1 MIGIQPTVIEMPR
14 WKSVLSFLSYLLL
27 VVVLTEVLYL
37 VSQETTHGESAYNLI
52 VKPTEYN
59 DADLTTAREQ
69 LRSRAA
75 IQPFNIPALIIF
87 ICAIVHTLFSHK
99 FNLLSEKLRN
109 RNLEQNKEI
118 VDSFGVEILRFMG
131 EVEVIF
137 GIWIIPLMTVMT
149 FYYDWGT
156 AIHYLNS
163 LDYTEPLFV
172 VVIMTITSTKPVIR
186 LAEDCLYYIS
196 KLGGGNVRSWWW
208 TILTVGP
215 LAGSFITEPG
225 AMTISALMLSNHF
238 YRYKPEQTF
247 AYATIGLLFVNISV
261 GGVFTSFAA
270 PPVLMVSSAWGW
282 DTSFMMTN
290 FGWKAVIG
298 ILCAN
303 TLYYFIFRKN
313 LERLEEKRQLHIK
326 EEVKQE
332 ECEKK
337 IPFWITL
344 VNLVFLAWTVVHG
357 HFPVVFIGTFLLF
370 LGFQRA
376 TLPYQTNLQLR
387 TPILVGFF
395 LAGLIVHGNLQGWWI
410 APILGHVNENVLM
423 VLSATMT
430 AFTDNA
436 EITFLATL
444 IPNFTDTMKYAVVAG
459 AVTGGGLTVIA
470 NAPNPLGQALLGKH
484 FHQGVSTGGLFLAAL
499 TPTFIMLVMFWVFRP
514 A

>member
-1 MIGIQPTVIEMPR
+1 MPANAPR
-14 WKSVLSFLSYLLL
+14 WKSVIIFICYLLL
-27 VVVLTEVLYL
+27 IAALSEMLYL
-37 VSQETTHGESAYNLI
+37 ASQETSHYESTHNLI

-59 DADLTTAREQ
+59 DTNLQSAREQ
-69 LRSRAA
+69 LEYRIA
-75 IQPFNIPALIIF
+75 IQPFNIPAFAIF
-87 ICAIVHTLFSHK
+87 ACAIFHTLFSHN
-99 FNLLSEKLRN
+99 FNLLSEKLRL
-109 RNLEQNKEI
+109 RNLKQNKEI

-137 GIWIIPLMTVMT
+137 GIWVIPLALTMTSY
-149 FYYDWGT
+149 FDWAT
-156 AIHYLNS
+156 TINYLNT

-172 VVIMTITSTKPVIR
+172 VVVMTITSTKPVVQ
-186 LAEDCLYYIS
+186 LAEDCLHYIAR
-196 KLGGGNVRSWWW
+196 LGGGNVRSWWW

-215 LAGSFITEPG
+215 LAGSLITEPG

-238 YRYKPEQTF
+238 YRYRPDPKF
-247 AYATIGLLFVNISV
+247 AYATLGLLFVNVSV

-270 PPVLMVSSAWGW
+270 PPVLMVSGPWEW
-282 DTSFMMTN
+282 NTSFMMTN
-290 FGWKAVIG
+290 FGWKAGLG

-303 TLYYFIFRKN
+303 ALYYLIFRQA
-313 LERLEEKRQLHIK
+313 LEKLEANRQLHIK

-332 ECEKK
+332 ERDRKT
-337 IPFWITL
+337 PFWITL

-357 HFPVVFIGTFLLF
+357 HFPVIFIGSFMLF

-410 APILGHVNENVLM
+410 SPILGHVNDSVLM
-423 VLSATMT
+423 ILSTTLT

-436 EITFLATL
+436 EITFLASL
-444 IPNFTDTMKYAVVAG
+444 IPNFTDAMKYAVVAG

-470 NAPNPLGQALLGKH
+470 NAPNPLGQALLSKH
-484 FHQGVSTGGLFLAAL
+484 FHQGVSTGGLFLAAI
-499 TPTFIMLVMFWVFRP
+499 TPTIIMAAMFWIFKP
-514 A
+514 F